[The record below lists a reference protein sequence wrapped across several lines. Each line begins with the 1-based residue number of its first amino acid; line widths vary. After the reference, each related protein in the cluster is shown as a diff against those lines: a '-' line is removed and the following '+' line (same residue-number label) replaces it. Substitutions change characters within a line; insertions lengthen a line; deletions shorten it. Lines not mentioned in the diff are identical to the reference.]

1 MSIPCKINPFSGGS
15 DVPNWVFTLEKE
27 LKTLLEDTK
36 FEIAWVKINK

>member
-27 LKTLLEDTK
+27 LKTLLGDTK
-36 FEIAWVKINK
+36 FELSWVKADE